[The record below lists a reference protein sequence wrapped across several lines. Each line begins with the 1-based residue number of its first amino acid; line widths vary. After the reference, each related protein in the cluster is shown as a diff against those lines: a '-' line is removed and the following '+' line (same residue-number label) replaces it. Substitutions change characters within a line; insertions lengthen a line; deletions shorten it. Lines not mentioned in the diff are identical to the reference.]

1 MDKYYQ
7 YPWVIFTLKKEH
19 YGVATPY
26 VRSMVAMSEVTKIPD
41 SPKYIRGA
49 IKIRN
54 RVTPLVDLR
63 TRLGMDSFLDKI
75 KGQIAMLQEREKDH
89 RNWLIEL
96 ENSVK
101 EKRPFTLATNHNKC
115 KFGQWYASYIP
126 KSYEESEFL
135 KKFDM
140 PHKRIHEVA
149 IRVAEFIEKNEQ
161 NKAIELIASTH
172 DNELAEM
179 INLFS
184 KFIEI
189 TKEQAKREIT
199 IVLENDKTRSAI
211 AVDSII
217 SVEKLA
223 KDSIEPMP
231 DFGNEIDDS
240 LSTAIAKSSKD
251 NSLILLLDAE
261 SVINEANT
269 VAT

>member
-1 MDKYYQ
+1 MEEYYK
-7 YPWVIFTLKKEH
+7 YPWVIFTLKNER

-41 SPKYIRGA
+41 SPQYIRGA
-49 IKIRN
+49 IKIRDK
-54 RVTPLVDLR
+54 VTPLVDLR
-63 TRLGMDSFLDKI
+63 NRLGMDSFLDKI
-75 KGQIAMLQEREKDH
+75 ENQITMLREREKDH
-89 RNWLIEL
+89 RNWLSEL
-96 ENSVK
+96 ESSVK
-101 EKRPFTLATNHNKC
+101 ENRPFKLATDHHKC
-115 KFGQWYASYIP
+115 KFGQWYNSYVP

-135 KKFDM
+135 KKFEM

-161 NKAIELIASTH
+161 TKALELISITH

-184 KFIEI
+184 KFIKI
-189 TKEQAKREIT
+189 TREQAKREIT

-223 KDSIEPMP
+223 KNSIEPMP
-231 DFGNEIDDS
+231 VFGNEIDS
-240 LSTAIAKSSKD
+240 TLSTAIAKSSKD
-251 NSLILLLDAE
+251 NSLILLLDAK
-261 SVINEANT
+261 SVIHESNSMAI
-269 VAT
+269 